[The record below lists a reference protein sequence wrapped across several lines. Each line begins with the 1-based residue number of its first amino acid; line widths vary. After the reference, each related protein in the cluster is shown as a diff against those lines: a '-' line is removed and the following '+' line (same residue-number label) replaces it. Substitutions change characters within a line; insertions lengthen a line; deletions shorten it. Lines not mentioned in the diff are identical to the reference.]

1 MSPIACVADAAAV
14 IVADRGAEVGVGF
27 RQPNKEADVEAIL
40 RIVFQVT
47 TRNIIRRHCHHWR
60 SSRERD
66 SSQSNWR
73 RRSDASNSQDNSS
86 CSSQLKWSELQPAKL
101 WMYMWQFPATIAGF
115 SFVLCCVV
123 LSLVRVAGARP
134 RLQACLST
142 TQTKLDYPPPR
153 SNKPATPNCY
163 RLQGD
168 IKLSAEDAAKS
179 TGYSLRTLQL
189 WRAKLGQK
197 LTKRKATI
205 RKACIDKGRFLI
217 YYD

>member
-1 MSPIACVADAAAV
+1 MSSTVIIVFIFLVIAVIVNIIGACQGKKIAVETIVDVGPIACVADAAAV
-14 IVADRGAEVGVGF
+14 IVANRGAEVGVGV

-47 TRNIIRRHCHHWR
+47 TRNIIRRHRHHWR

-86 CSSQLKWSELQPAKL
+86 CSSQLKWSELQSAKL

-134 RLQACLST
+134 TLQA
-142 TQTKLDYPPPR
+142 
-153 SNKPATPNCY
+153 
-163 RLQGD
+163 
-168 IKLSAEDAAKS
+168 
-179 TGYSLRTLQL
+179 
-189 WRAKLGQK
+189 
-197 LTKRKATI
+197 
-205 RKACIDKGRFLI
+205 
-217 YYD
+217 